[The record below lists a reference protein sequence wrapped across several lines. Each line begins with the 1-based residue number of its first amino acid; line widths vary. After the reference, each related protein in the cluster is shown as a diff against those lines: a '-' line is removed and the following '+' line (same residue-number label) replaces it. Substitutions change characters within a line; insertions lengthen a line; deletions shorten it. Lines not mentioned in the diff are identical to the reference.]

1 MKATTFAALRRGIE
15 AGLVASVPQV
25 LGTHLHGKILGFSPG
40 SANLGPRLIERL
52 GKLTSRRPS
61 EETRWLG
68 SASFHFVYSAGWG
81 ALYALAYQ
89 HRPVHPV
96 VGGLRLSATIYA
108 LTFPGWGFATWTRTE
123 RPPRRRSWRSELLL
137 IAPPSSSVWARR
149 SSTAAVRAEAK
160 CSWPRRSCVIRSGAV
175 KQRPSTP
182 GGPAPSP
189 QAGTRRPGPARP
201 TIPVAW
207 AGTARFQTTMSPTPP
222 RRPRAAAN
230 PTES

>member
-1 MKATTFAALRRGIE
+1 MNATTFAALRRGIE

-96 VGGLRLSATIYA
+96 VGGLLLSGTIYA
-108 LTFPGWGFATWTRTE
+108 DRKSTRLNSSHVAISYAVFCLKKTT
-123 RPPRRRSWRSELLL
+123 RPL
-137 IAPPSSSVWARR
+137 V
-149 SSTAAVRAEAK
+149 
-160 CSWPRRSCVIRSGAV
+160 
-175 KQRPSTP
+175 
-182 GGPAPSP
+182 
-189 QAGTRRPGPARP
+189 
-201 TIPVAW
+201 
-207 AGTARFQTTMSPTPP
+207 
-222 RRPRAAAN
+222 
-230 PTES
+230 

>member
-1 MKATTFAALRRGIE
+1 MNATTFAALRRGIE

-61 EETRWLG
+61 EEIRWLG
-68 SASFHFVYSAGWG
+68 SASFHFIYSAGWG

-96 VGGLRLSATIYA
+96 VGGLLLSGTIYA

-123 RPPRRRSWRSELLL
+123 RPPRRRSWRRELLL
-137 IAPPSSSVWARR
+137 IAPPLIFGLGTALLYGRGPRR
-149 SSTAAVRAEAK
+149 GEVLLAEEILRDPLRRREAETEHPRRTGPEPTGGHAPP
-160 CSWPRRSCVIRSGAV
+160 WPRAPYHTGGLGGNGEIPDDDVAYT
-175 KQRPSTP
+175 PAPTP
-182 GGPAPSP
+182 G
-189 QAGTRRPGPARP
+189 RRQPD
-201 TIPVAW
+201 
-207 AGTARFQTTMSPTPP
+207 
-222 RRPRAAAN
+222 
-230 PTES
+230 